1 MSGLGNGRLSQFVGV
16 MLIFVSFAMSYIVVQ
31 ATLEI
36 GPLSL
41 ELIASG
47 LITWG
52 ILALPE
58 LAIGLWLLIR
68 GGHQAKL
75 KDVSG
80 ALIKLVGREGRI
92 SVAAAAKELD
102 VDQDVIVDA
111 AEELSR
117 KKLPLVY
124 LDRRSS
130 DVVSPRAVELKES
143 ILHLLFAQRRLT
155 FKQISDVTESSEE
168 EIIEALKELSRDGK
182 FRGTIDE
189 NSKVVYTKEAVEAL
203 PKATTSC
210 PNCGGKLKSPILPGE
225 EEVCP
230 YCGHM
235 ITNKLRS

>member
-1 MSGLGNGRLSQFVGV
+1 MSGLGNGRLTQFVGI
-16 MLIFVSFAMSYIVVQ
+16 MLIVVAAAMSLIVYQ
-31 ATLEI
+31 ATMDT
-36 GPLSL
+36 GSSGF

-47 LITWG
+47 VIVWSM
-52 ILALPE
+52 LALPE
-58 LAIGLWLLIR
+58 LAIGLWLIIR
-68 GGHQAKL
+68 GGRQAKV

-80 ALIKLVGREGRI
+80 ALIQLVTREGRI
-92 SVAAAAKELD
+92 SVAAAAKELE
-102 VDQDVIVDA
+102 VDQDVIIDA

-117 KKLPLVY
+117 KRLPLVY

-155 FKQISDVTESSEE
+155 FKQIREVTESSDEQ
-168 EIIEALKELSRDGK
+168 IVEALKELSQEGK

-203 PKATTSC
+203 PKAVTVC
-210 PNCGGKLKSPILPGE
+210 PNCGGKLKAPVLSGE
-225 EEVCP
+225 EESCP

-235 ITNKLRS
+235 ITNKLGS